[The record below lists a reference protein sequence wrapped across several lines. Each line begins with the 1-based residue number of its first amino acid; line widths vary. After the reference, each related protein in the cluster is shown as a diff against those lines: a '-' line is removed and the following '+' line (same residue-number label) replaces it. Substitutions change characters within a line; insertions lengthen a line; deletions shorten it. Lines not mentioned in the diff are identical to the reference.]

1 MKKKGSISLARQRL
15 GRAKEDLSM
24 AKLLYDNNGLIA
36 SNNRAYYSIFHS
48 MRAVLA
54 LEGVDF
60 KRHKDVQDYLTE
72 HYVKT
77 EIFPRKI
84 GHKIVQASRLREDSD
99 YDDNFIKDYSETKNQ
114 IETAEE
120 LIKLV
125 EDYLNKK

>member
-48 MRAVLA
+48 MRAELA

-60 KRHKDVQDYLTE
+60 KRHKDVQAYFNQ